1 MIVVIVSVEK
11 MCAMRNNKRN
21 SLPSLSM
28 NKFFVNKR
36 ASMFEKPE
44 EPTPREK
51 KEWSP
56 FGLVET
62 SQRKMEGES
71 TIRFTCASDFLC
83 FSTNEACS

>member
-1 MIVVIVSVEK
+1 MFVGIVSVEK

-44 EPTPREK
+44 EPTAREK

-62 SQRKMEGES
+62 SQRKMEGE
-71 TIRFTCASDFLC
+71 ASMWF
-83 FSTNEACS
+83 ACIWQLVILY